1 MNDKDLRLMAYLKES
16 IGEPAKPGPIL
27 LDVKSTQ
34 FVRINLLLLKALSP
48 ENGMP
53 GIFIAI
59 DRPHQYMV
67 HLLTMHQIN
76 STGLVFLDAISRF
89 SADTKTAS
97 AKVGFVH
104 GPSHVDELPNAIREW
119 STNANGNSLDMQ
131 SLRFAMIDNLAAL
144 LTYNSYS
151 SVELFLRNFV
161 GVLSTTK
168 LVIPFVV
175 DKERNC
181 VLYEMVRSLCENE
194 ISVNENAIA
203 GMGGQMPPQRPQMP
217 QQRPNQITQF
227 R

>member
-1 MNDKDLRLMAYLKES
+1 MAYLKEA
-16 IGEPAKPGPIL
+16 IGEPTKPGPIL

-97 AKVGFVH
+97 AKVGFVQ
-104 GPSHVDELPNAIREW
+104 GPSHVDQLPNAIKDW
-119 STNANGNSLDMQ
+119 TTNANGNSLDMKQ
-131 SLRFAMIDNLAAL
+131 MRFAMIDNLAAL

-151 SVELFLRNFV
+151 SVEMFLRNFV
-161 GVLSTTK
+161 TVLSTHTN

-181 VLYEMVRSLCENE
+181 VLYEMVHSLCERE
-194 ISVNENAIA
+194 ITVNENAA
-203 GMGGQMPPQRPQMP
+203 GGMGQMPQMHPQQMP
-217 QQRPNQITQF
+217 QQRPNSITQY